1 MDAKAKFN
9 QFLTEKGLR
18 RTLPRDIIADLFLRT
33 EKHLSTQELFEIVRK
48 KNKNIGYATVAR
60 TVKLLEDAGL
70 CRQID
75 FGDRTARYEHE
86 YNHEHHDH
94 IICTNCGKFVEI
106 HSDKLE
112 KIQDSLVKKHG
123 FVQQSHKLTIYGL
136 CPKCKGKG

>member
-9 QFLTEKGLR
+9 QFLNEKGLR
-18 RTLPRDIIADLFLRT
+18 RTLPRDIIADVFLRT
-33 EKHLSTQELFEIVRK
+33 EKHLSTQELFDIVRK

-86 YNHEHHDH
+86 YKHEHHDH
-94 IICTNCGKFVEI
+94 IICTGCGKFVEI

-112 KIQDSLVKKHG
+112 KIQDSLVKNHG

-136 CPKCKGKG
+136 CPKCK